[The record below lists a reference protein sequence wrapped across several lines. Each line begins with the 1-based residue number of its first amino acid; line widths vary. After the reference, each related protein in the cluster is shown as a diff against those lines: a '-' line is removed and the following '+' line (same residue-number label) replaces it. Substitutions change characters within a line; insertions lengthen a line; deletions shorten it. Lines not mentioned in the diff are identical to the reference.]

1 MGDLVAKLAKTIP
14 RPTLRTRRAYSSLMP
29 HSRIEVQPAGRL
41 GPSVEIARGGCDV
54 AVAKGGLY
62 FGQRGAGIDG
72 VTGMGVPQPVR

>member
-1 MGDLVAKLAKTIP
+1 MI
-14 RPTLRTRRAYSSLMP
+14 P

-62 FGQRGAGIDG
+62 FGQRGAAIDV